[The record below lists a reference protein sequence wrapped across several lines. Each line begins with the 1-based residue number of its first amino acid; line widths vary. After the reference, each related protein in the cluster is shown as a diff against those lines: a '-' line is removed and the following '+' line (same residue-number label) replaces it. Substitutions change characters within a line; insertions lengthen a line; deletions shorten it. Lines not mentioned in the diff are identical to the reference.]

1 MLNIVDVCK
10 ALSDENRIKIIKML
24 ACCDMCVCDICGNLN
39 LSQPAVS
46 HHLKILSDAGLLKT
60 ERKGKWIY
68 YSIKSEIFEQLRA
81 EISLLIEKPKVCP
94 FRKYDCECD
103 EDME

>member
-10 ALSDENRIKIIKML
+10 ALSDENRIKIVKML

-60 ERKGKWIY
+60 ERRGKWIY
-68 YSIKSEIFEQLRA
+68 YSIISEMFDKLRE
-81 EISLLIEKPKVCP
+81 EIGLLIVKPKECP
-94 FRKYDCECD
+94 YRKYDCDCY
-103 EDME
+103 EDIE